1 MVGKFK
7 PKQMKKRPGRKL
19 SKEIQRKRVQ
29 KKIDLEE
36 GTESDTDKNSDIDKA
51 EI

>member
-19 SKEIQRKRVQ
+19 SKELQRKRVQ

-36 GTESDTDKNSDIDKA
+36 ATKSGRDTNSDIDKA